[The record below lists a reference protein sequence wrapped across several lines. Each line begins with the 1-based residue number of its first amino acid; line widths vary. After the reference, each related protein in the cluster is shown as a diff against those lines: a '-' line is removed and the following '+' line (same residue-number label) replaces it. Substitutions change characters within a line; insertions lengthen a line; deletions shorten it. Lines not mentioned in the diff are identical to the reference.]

1 VWPEVSSDIVDRSQV
16 ELADVIVLNKND
28 LVSAAQLDELHSIVS
43 TLNPD
48 ARIEISTFGRLDLD
62 KFLCTGLH
70 VAKKDYAAADWGG
83 QGVRTVGKIR
93 SFVYQRDR
101 PMHPGRL
108 EQLVRTWYESG
119 SSVLRAKGFVW
130 VATRPSSSVF
140 WALAGN
146 HLRLQDGGNWGDGET
161 GDGARQDIVFIGMDG
176 MEDEKIIGKL
186 DACLLSEKEFRRPGE
201 WMDFPDPIVLMPKS
215 FQELA
220 AVEERVRRG
229 WAPAAVA
236 LSLFT
241 IGYNLIEAGVA
252 IEVGLQTESLG
263 LVGFGMDSLIEVS
276 SAIFVLIRLWS
287 EFGDLLP
294 RSVCC
299 CLCPG
304 RANREEAYSRR
315 GSMVGSRQKAGA
327 GTGTEAADRGAHADV
342 DGDTKTTRIERW
354 TTTCIGLLLA
364 ALGFGTFI
372 TSCVNLGQGE
382 RPDTTAP
389 GLAISIVSLLL
400 MGFIWY
406 AKLYVSVIIDS
417 STLERDAACSLGCIK
432 LSCVLLL
439 GSALYAADE
448 GLWWADSACAL
459 IISIMVGYE
468 GGETVWAAQQPDFDG
483 CVCCSRGQSWLYNR
497 LRRHLRSGSGALRGV
512 SMPHSI
518 TGTQS
523 APQQPTP
530 FNPTSTK
537 QKKLAS
543 PANLRSRP
551 AQSSKRQ
558 KKTAQPRPTS
568 KTDGAPPHSAPAW
581 SGAFDSKPEQPLIP
595 APEAPERLESKAFDS
610 MDKRRGGRGEWRE
623 AEGRRDGEE
632 EGEIQQQSCVAG
644 PKLSSSVPLLSLPLH
659 SPPPE
664 KPLPPP
670 PPRAPD
676 GTDSVATRKKNASVL
691 EDDESLSCSPR
702 TSIDSSDSGTGS
714 AYREDTD
721 EGGLSEDGEG
731 NGEGRV
737 EASMHNSKKLAP
749 WADGSTR
756 SRLSGEG
763 PEEATELSKHGG
775 LGFRVKSCPC
785 FLLMMMIVAGI
796 VEEPKGQDCFV
807 GSKTDSCASQS
818 PSPSP
823 VNNSS
828 DPP

>member
-1 VWPEVSSDIVDRSQV
+1 MFVNRSQV

-28 LVSAAQLDELHSIVS
+28 LVSAAQLDELHSIVG

-83 QGVRTVGKIR
+83 HGVRTIGKIR
-93 SFVYQRDR
+93 SFVYQRNR

-146 HLRLQDGGNWGDGET
+146 HLRLEDGGNWGDGET

-287 EFGDLLP
+287 EFGALLP
-294 RSVCC
+294 RAVCC

-304 RANREEAYSRR
+304 KANRGDAYSRR
-315 GSMVGSRQKAGA
+315 GSMAGSTQKVEA
-327 GTGTEAADRGAHADV
+327 GTGTEAADRGAHAGV
-342 DGDTKTTRIERW
+342 DEATKTTRIERL

-483 CVCCSRGQSWLYNR
+483 CVCCSRGQSWLYNK

-523 APQQPTP
+523 APQQPTS

-537 QKKLAS
+537 HRKLAS
-543 PANLRSRP
+543 PGNHSSRP

-558 KKTAQPRPTS
+558 KKPPQPNPTS
-568 KTDGAPPHSAPAW
+568 KTEPVPPNSAPAW
-581 SGAFDSKPEQPLIP
+581 SGAL
-595 APEAPERLESKAFDS
+595 DS
-610 MDKRRGGRGEWRE
+610 MDKRRAGRGGGRE
-623 AEGRRDGEE
+623 AEGRGDGEE
-632 EGEIQQQSCVAG
+632 EGELQQQSCVAG
-644 PKLSSSVPLLSLPLH
+644 PKLSSSVHLSSLPLH

-670 PPRAPD
+670 PPRAP
-676 GTDSVATRKKNASVL
+676 GGRDSVATRKKNVSVL
-691 EDDESLSCSPR
+691 EDDESLSCCSR

-714 AYREDTD
+714 AYRDDTD
-721 EGGLSEDGEG
+721 EEGLSEDGEG

-763 PEEATELSKHGG
+763 PQEAT
-775 LGFRVKSCPC
+775 KS
-785 FLLMMMIVAGI
+785 
-796 VEEPKGQDCFV
+796 
-807 GSKTDSCASQS
+807 
-818 PSPSP
+818 
-823 VNNSS
+823 
-828 DPP
+828 